1 MPIRSQEVIVR
12 VSVVFLRAV
21 LLACL
26 CLGFRGSSW
35 AQIAP
40 VAGKPDSADTGAQA
54 AKGAEPGQPTAP
66 RPATAVRLAELPK
79 PLPPQLTKDINVNSR
94 SKQILAHLSEVIR
107 YYRMTIVPIQK
118 TGEPSDILYAEQAQS
133 EATQAAQLAFQ
144 SARDEATLLS
154 RVEAGQPG
162 TAPAL
167 QAEGSRLNSSVRTV
181 LIQLTQLQAQDQALD
196 QQIAKAPAKARAAL
210 QLQKEDTEG
219 QLELSKA
226 SYEALT
232 KVVGISSAQG
242 DTGLQGQINQLQSAV
257 PELINNKVKPVAGT
271 IESIASLHDAGVS
284 SQAIVLFQ
292 LLGTERDIDQ
302 QIAETQLLHDQS
314 VDLRTPLIK
323 ILRAT
328 LAAGQNLQASA
339 PALSA
344 VATKSPSA
352 PASAATSP
360 ESVIEARKSAFNQ
373 LTDAFRAVSDV
384 SIPISQEVLL
394 LEQARANL
402 ISWRAAV
409 DSERTTIVHAL
420 LLRVISIAVAL
431 GTILGIGEAWR
442 RLTTRYIQDVRR
454 RRQLMLVRRMV
465 IGFFS
470 GLVLI
475 FGFVTQF
482 SSLATFAGF
491 ITAGIAVG
499 LQTILLSVA
508 AYFFIVGRYG
518 VRVGDRITVAS
529 VTGDVVEV
537 GLVRFYMMEL
547 TGTGTESHPTG
558 RIAVFANS
566 VLFQTGTPLY
576 KQIPG
581 TDYAWHEL
589 TLKLKSGTNYQ
600 PAIDAIR
607 SAIESVYD
615 SYKSDIEGQ
624 HRQVESWMDAALEA
638 PHVESRLQLTDSL
651 QFVVLYPVLIRKAA
665 ETDQQIVQRVL
676 ETVRDPAIAEVLDGA
691 PVVKAVV
698 KG

>member
-1 MPIRSQEVIVR
+1 M
-12 VSVVFLRAV
+12 RAV

-26 CLGFRGSSW
+26 CAGFGV
-35 AQIAP
+35 P
-40 VAGKPDSADTGAQA
+40 VATPQTVPATTTAKPASADAGAQA
-54 AKGAEPGQPTAP
+54 AKGAAPGQPTAP

-79 PLPPQLTKDINVNSR
+79 PLPPQLTRDINVSSR
-94 SKQILAHLSEVIR
+94 STEILAHLNEVIR

-118 TGEPSDILYAEQAQS
+118 TGEPSDMLYAEQAQA

-162 TAPAL
+162 ATATP
-167 QAEGSRLNSSVRTV
+167 QAEGSRLNSSVGTV
-181 LIQLTQLQAQDQALD
+181 ATQLTQLQAQDQALD
-196 QQIAKAPAKARAAL
+196 QQIAKAPAKSRAAL

-219 QLELSKA
+219 QLELARA
-226 SYEALT
+226 SYEALN
-232 KVVGISSAQG
+232 KVVGTSSAQG

-292 LLGTERDIDQ
+292 LLGTERAIDQ

-328 LAAGQNLQASA
+328 LVAGQSLQAST
-339 PALSA
+339 PALA
-344 VATKSPSA
+344 APGSA
-352 PASAATSP
+352 PAATASP
-360 ESVIEARKSAFNQ
+360 ESIIAARKQTFDQ

-384 SIPISQEVLL
+384 AVPISQEVLL

-402 ISWRAAV
+402 LSWRAAV
-409 DSERTTIVHAL
+409 SSERSTIVHAL

-431 GTILGIGEAWR
+431 GIILGVGEAWR

-518 VRVGDRITVAS
+518 VRVGDRITVAN

-589 TLKLKSGTNYQ
+589 TLKLKSGTNYL
-600 PAIDAIR
+600 PATETIR
-607 SAIESVYD
+607 SAIEAVYN
-615 SYKSDIEGQ
+615 SYKSAIEDQ

-651 QFVVLYPVLIRKAA
+651 AFVVLYPVLIRKSA
-665 ETDQQIVQRVL
+665 ETDQQVVQKVL
-676 ETVRDPAIAEVLDGA
+676 ETIRDPAIAEVLDGA
-691 PVVKAVV
+691 PIVKAVV

>member
-1 MPIRSQEVIVR
+1 M
-12 VSVVFLRAV
+12 
-21 LLACL
+21 CL
-26 CLGFRGSSW
+26 CAGFGV
-35 AQIAP
+35 P
-40 VAGKPDSADTGAQA
+40 VAASQTVPATSAAQPASADAGAQA

-66 RPATAVRLAELPK
+66 KPVTAMRLAELPK
-79 PLPPQLTKDINVNSR
+79 PLPPQLTKDINVNGR
-94 SKQILAHLSEVIR
+94 SKEILAHLSEVIR
-107 YYRMTIVPIQK
+107 YYRMSIVTIQK
-118 TGEPSDILYAEQAQS
+118 TGEPSDMLYAEQAQV

-154 RVEAGQPG
+154 RVEGGQPG
-162 TAPAL
+162 AAPNP
-167 QAEGSRLNSSVRTV
+167 QAEASKLNSSVHTV
-181 LIQLTQLQAQDQALD
+181 AVRLTQLQAQDQALD
-196 QQIAKAPAKARAAL
+196 EQIAKAPARARAAL
-210 QLQKEDTEG
+210 QLQKQDIEG
-219 QLELSKA
+219 QLELAKA
-226 SYEALT
+226 SYEALN
-232 KVVGISSAQG
+232 KVAGISSTQS

-257 PELINNKVKPVAGT
+257 PELINNKVKPVAST

-284 SQAIVLFQ
+284 SQAVVLFQ
-292 LLGTERDIDQ
+292 LLGTERAIDQ
-302 QIAETQLLHDQS
+302 QIAETQLLRDQS
-314 VDLRTPLIK
+314 VDLRTPLVN

-328 LAAGQNLQASA
+328 LAAGQNMQVNA
-339 PALSA
+339 PAVLAPGSA
-344 VATKSPSA
+344 SPATA
-352 PASAATSP
+352 SP
-360 ESVIEARKSAFNQ
+360 ESVIAARKQMFDQ
-373 LTDAFRAVSDV
+373 LTDAFRAISDV
-384 SIPISQEVLL
+384 AIPISQEVLL
-394 LEQARANL
+394 FEQARANL
-402 ISWRAAV
+402 LSWRAAV
-409 DSERTTIVHAL
+409 DSERSTILHAL

-431 GTILGIGEAWR
+431 GIILGIGEAWR

-518 VRVGDRITVAS
+518 VRVGDRITVAN

-547 TGTGTESHPTG
+547 TGTGTELHPTG

-581 TDYAWHEL
+581 TEYAWHEL
-589 TLKLKSGTNYQ
+589 TLKLKPGTNYL
-600 PAIDAIR
+600 PATETIR
-607 SAIESVYD
+607 SAVESIY
-615 SYKSDIEGQ
+615 SGYKSAIEDQ
-624 HRQVESWMDAALEA
+624 HRQVESWMDTALEA

-651 QFVVLYPVLIRKAA
+651 QFAVLYPVLIRKAA
-665 ETDQQIVQRVL
+665 ETDQQIVQKVL
-676 ETVRDPAIAEVLDGA
+676 ETVREPAIAEVLDGE

>member
-1 MPIRSQEVIVR
+1 MR
-12 VSVVFLRAV
+12 VV
-21 LLACL
+21 LLACVCAGL
-26 CLGFRGSSW
+26 RGFVANPQTAPAGS
-35 AQIAP
+35 AAEP
-40 VAGKPDSADTGAQA
+40 AAAVAGEQA
-54 AKGAEPGQPTAP
+54 SKGAEPGQPTAP
-66 RPATAVRLAELPK
+66 KPVAAVHLAELPK
-79 PLPPQLTKDINVNSR
+79 PLPPELTKDINVTNR

-107 YYRMTIVPIQK
+107 YYRMSVVPIQK
-118 TGEPSDILYAEQAQS
+118 TGEPSDMLYAQQAQS

-162 TAPAL
+162 AAPNSE
-167 QAEGSRLNSSVRTV
+167 AEGSRLSSSVRTV
-181 LIQLTQLQAQDQALD
+181 ATQLTQLQAQDQALD
-196 QQIAKAPAKARAAL
+196 QQIANAPAKARAAL
-210 QLQKEDTEG
+210 QLQKEDVEG
-219 QLELSKA
+219 QLELAKA
-226 SYEALT
+226 SYEALN
-232 KVVGISSAQG
+232 KVVGISTAQS
-242 DTGLQGQINQLQSAV
+242 DSGLQGQINQLQSAA
-257 PELINNKVKPVAGT
+257 PELINSKVKPVAST

-284 SQAIVLFQ
+284 SQAVVLFQ
-292 LLGTERDIDQ
+292 LLATERAIDQ
-302 QIAETQLLHDQS
+302 RIAETQLLHDQG
-314 VDLRTPLIK
+314 VDLRTPLVK

-328 LAAGQNLQASA
+328 LAAGQNLEASA
-339 PALSA
+339 PAA
-344 VATKSPSA
+344 A
-352 PASAATSP
+352 AATSSAASP
-360 ESVIEARKSAFNQ
+360 GSVMAARKKTFDQ
-373 LTDAFRAVSDV
+373 LTGAFRAISDV
-384 SIPISQEVLL
+384 SVPISQEVLL

-402 ISWRAAV
+402 LSWRAAV

-420 LLRVISIAVAL
+420 LLHVIAIAVAL
-431 GTILGIGEAWR
+431 GIIFGIGEAWR

-465 IGFFS
+465 IGFCS

-518 VRVGDRITVAS
+518 VKVGDRITVAG

-547 TGTGTESHPTG
+547 TGTGTELHPTG
-558 RIAVFANS
+558 RVAVFANS

-581 TDYAWHEL
+581 TEYAWHEL
-589 TLKLKSGTNYQ
+589 TLKLKPGTNYL
-600 PAIDAIR
+600 PATDAVR
-607 SAIESVYD
+607 TAVESVYTSYKSAIED
-615 SYKSDIEGQ
+615 Q

-638 PHVESRLQLTDSL
+638 PHVESRLQLADSL
-651 QFVVLYPVLIRKAA
+651 QFAVLYPVLIRQAG
-665 ETDQQIVQRVL
+665 ETDEQIVQKVL

>member
-1 MPIRSQEVIVR
+1 MSIRIPA
-12 VSVVFLRAV
+12 VFTRAI
-21 LLACL
+21 LLTCL
-26 CLGFRGSSW
+26 CASFGLSAAVPQVVPATS
-35 AQIAP
+35 AA
-40 VAGKPDSADTGAQA
+40 KPDSADAGAQA

-79 PLPPQLTKDINVNSR
+79 PLPPQLTKDINVGNR

-107 YYRMTIVPIQK
+107 YYRMTIVPVQK
-118 TGEPSDILYAEQAQS
+118 TGEPSDILYEEQAQT

-162 TAPAL
+162 VASAP
-167 QAEGSRLNSSVRTV
+167 QAEDSRLNSSVRTV
-181 LIQLTQLQAQDQALD
+181 VTQLTQLQAQDQALD

-219 QLELSKA
+219 QLELAKA

-232 KVVGISSAQG
+232 KVVGISSTQS

-257 PELINNKVKPVAGT
+257 PELINNKVKPVAST

-292 LLGTERDIDQ
+292 LLGTERAIDQ

-323 ILRAT
+323 ILHAT
-328 LAAGQNLQASA
+328 LAAGQNLQAST
-339 PALSA
+339 PAIA
-344 VATKSPSA
+344 AAGSA
-352 PASAATSP
+352 PTATASP
-360 ESVIEARKSAFNQ
+360 ESVIAARKQTFDQ
-373 LTDAFRAVSDV
+373 LTDAFRAISDV

-402 ISWRAAV
+402 LSWRAAV
-409 DSERTTIVHAL
+409 NSERSTIVHAL

-431 GTILGIGEAWR
+431 GIILGIGEAWR

-518 VRVGDRITVAS
+518 VRVGDRITVAN

-547 TGTGTESHPTG
+547 TGTGTDSHPTG

-589 TLKLKSGTNYQ
+589 TLKLKPGTNYQ
-600 PAIDAIR
+600 PATEIIR
-607 SAIESVYD
+607 SAVESVYD
-615 SYKSDIEGQ
+615 SYKADIGAQ
-624 HRQVESWMDAALEA
+624 HREVESWMDAALEA

-651 QFVVLYPVLIRKAA
+651 QFVVLYPVLIRKAT
-665 ETDQQIVQRVL
+665 ETDQQIVQKVL

-698 KG
+698 KS

>member
-1 MPIRSQEVIVR
+1 MSIRIPAVITC
-12 VSVVFLRAV
+12 AV

-26 CLGFRGSSW
+26 YAGRGVP
-35 AQIAP
+35 IAASQSVP
-40 VAGKPDSADTGAQA
+40 ATSAARPASTAPGAQA
-54 AKGAEPGQPTAP
+54 AQGAEPGQPTAP
-66 RPATAVRLAELPK
+66 KPATAVHLAELPK
-79 PLPPQLTKDINVNSR
+79 PLPPELTKDINVNSR
-94 SKQILAHLSEVIR
+94 SKLILAHLSEVIR
-107 YYRMTIVPIQK
+107 YYRMTILPIQK
-118 TGEPSDILYAEQAQS
+118 TGEPSDMLYAEQAQS

-154 RVEAGQPG
+154 RVEGGQSGMTP
-162 TAPAL
+162 AP
-167 QAEGSRLNSSVRTV
+167 QAEGSRLSSTVRTV
-181 LIQLTQLQAQDQALD
+181 ATQLTQLQAQDQALD
-196 QQIAKAPAKARAAL
+196 QQIAKAPAKARATL
-210 QLQKEDTEG
+210 QLQKEDIEG

-226 SYEALT
+226 SYEALN
-232 KVVGISSAQG
+232 KVVGISNTQG

-284 SQAIVLFQ
+284 SQAVVLFQ
-292 LLGTERDIDQ
+292 LLGTARAIDQ
-302 QIAETQLLHDQS
+302 QIAETQLLHDQC

-328 LAAGQNLQASA
+328 LAVGQNLQTSTPAIPVVLAKPPTAGSA
-339 PALSA
+339 PAAL
-344 VATKSPSA
+344 
-352 PASAATSP
+352 SP
-360 ESVIEARKSAFNQ
+360 EGAIAARKNTFDQ

-384 SIPISQEVLL
+384 SVPISQEVLV

-402 ISWRAAV
+402 LSWRTAV
-409 DSERTTIVHAL
+409 DSERSTIVHAL

-431 GTILGIGEAWR
+431 GIILGIGEAWR

-465 IGFFS
+465 IGFLS

-518 VRVGDRITVAS
+518 VRVGDRITVAG

-589 TLKLKSGTNYQ
+589 TLKLKPGSNYL
-600 PAIDAIR
+600 PATEAVR
-607 SAIESVYD
+607 TAIESVYN
-615 SYKSDIEGQ
+615 SYKSAIEDQ
-624 HRQVESWMDAALEA
+624 HRHVESWMDAALEA

-651 QFVVLYPVLIRKAA
+651 EFAVLYPVQIRKAA
-665 ETDQQIVQRVL
+665 ETDQQIVQKVL
-676 ETVRDPAIAEVLDGA
+676 EAVREPAIAEVLDGA

>member
-1 MPIRSQEVIVR
+1 MSVR
-12 VSVVFLRAV
+12 VPAVFARTV

-26 CLGFRGSSW
+26 CAGLRGSV
-35 AQIAP
+35 ATPQTVP
-40 VAGKPDSADTGAQA
+40 AGKPATADAGAQA

-66 RPATAVRLAELPK
+66 RPATIAHLAELPK
-79 PLPPQLTKDINVNSR
+79 PLPPELTKDINVENR

-107 YYRMTIVPIQK
+107 YYRMSVLPIQT
-118 TGEPSDILYAEQAQS
+118 TGEPSDMLYAEQAQS
-133 EATQAAQLAFQ
+133 EATQSAQLAFQ
-144 SARDEATLLS
+144 SARDEASLLS
-154 RVEAGQPG
+154 RVEGAKTEG
-162 TAPAL
+162 TPNAPVEA
-167 QAEGSRLNSSVRTV
+167 SRLTSSVRAV
-181 LIQLTQLQAQDQALD
+181 DAQLVQLKAQDQSLD
-196 QQIAKAPAKARAAL
+196 QQISTAPAKARAAL
-210 QLQKEDTEG
+210 QLQKEDVEG
-219 QLELSKA
+219 QLELAKA
-226 SYEALT
+226 SSEALS
-232 KVVGISSAQG
+232 KVVGISSAQS
-242 DTGLQGQINQLQSAV
+242 DSGLEGQINQLQSAV
-257 PELINNKVKPVAGT
+257 PELINNKVKPVANT

-292 LLGTERDIDQ
+292 LLATERAIDQ
-302 QIAETQLLHDQS
+302 RIAETKLLHDQG
-314 VDLRTPLIK
+314 VDLRTPLVK

-328 LAAGQNLQASA
+328 LAAGQNLQASVQAVPPATA
-339 PALSA
+339 PA
-344 VATKSPSA
+344 ATTM
-352 PASAATSP
+352 PAAAATPTASP
-360 ESVIEARKSAFNQ
+360 EAVIAARKKTFDQ
-373 LTDAFRAVSDV
+373 LTDAFRAIADV

-402 ISWRAAV
+402 LSWRAAV
-409 DSERTTIVHAL
+409 DSERATILHAL
-420 LLRVISIAVAL
+420 LLRVITIAVVL
-431 GTILGIGEAWR
+431 GIILGIGEAWR

-454 RRQLMLVRRMV
+454 RRQLMLVRRLV
-465 IGFFS
+465 IGFLS

-518 VRVGDRITVAS
+518 VRVGDRITVAG

-547 TGTGTESHPTG
+547 TGTGSELHPTG
-558 RIAVFANS
+558 RVAVFANS

-589 TLKLKSGTNYQ
+589 TLKLKPGTNYL
-600 PAIDAIR
+600 PATEAVR
-607 SAIESVYD
+607 TAVESVYD
-615 SYKSDIEGQ
+615 SYKSAIEDQ

-638 PHVESRLQLTDSL
+638 PHVESRLQLADSL
-651 QFVVLYPVLIRKAA
+651 QFAVLYPVLIRKAG
-665 ETDQQIVQRVL
+665 ETDEQIVQKVL
-676 ETVRDPAIAEVLDGA
+676 EMVREPAVAEVLDGP
-691 PVVKAVV
+691 PVVRAVV

>member
-1 MPIRSQEVIVR
+1 MSIRIPA
-12 VSVVFLRAV
+12 VFTRTI
-21 LLACL
+21 LLTCL
-26 CLGFRGSSW
+26 CASFGLSAAVPQVVPATS
-35 AQIAP
+35 AA
-40 VAGKPDSADTGAQA
+40 KPDSADAGAQA

-79 PLPPQLTKDINVNSR
+79 PLPPQLTKDINVGNR

-107 YYRMTIVPIQK
+107 YYRMTIVPVQK
-118 TGEPSDILYAEQAQS
+118 TGEPSDILYEEQAQT

-162 TAPAL
+162 MASAP
-167 QAEGSRLNSSVRTV
+167 QAEDSRLNSSVRTV
-181 LIQLTQLQAQDQALD
+181 VTQLTQLQAQDQALD

-210 QLQKEDTEG
+210 RLQKEDTEG
-219 QLELSKA
+219 QLELAKA

-232 KVVGISSAQG
+232 KVVGISSTQS

-257 PELINNKVKPVAGT
+257 PELINNKVKPVAST

-292 LLGTERDIDQ
+292 LLGTERAIDQ

-323 ILRAT
+323 ILHAT
-328 LAAGQNLQASA
+328 LAAGQNLQAST
-339 PALSA
+339 PAIA
-344 VATKSPSA
+344 AAGSA
-352 PASAATSP
+352 PTATASP
-360 ESVIEARKSAFNQ
+360 ESVIAARKQTFDQ
-373 LTDAFRAVSDV
+373 LTDAFRAISDV

-402 ISWRAAV
+402 LSWRAAV
-409 DSERTTIVHAL
+409 NSERSTIVHAL

-431 GTILGIGEAWR
+431 GIILGIGEAWR

-518 VRVGDRITVAS
+518 VRVGDRITVAN

-547 TGTGTESHPTG
+547 TGTGTDSHPTG

-589 TLKLKSGTNYQ
+589 TLKLKPGTNYQ
-600 PAIDAIR
+600 PVTEIIR
-607 SAIESVYD
+607 SAVESVYD
-615 SYKSDIEGQ
+615 SYKADIGAQ
-624 HRQVESWMDAALEA
+624 HREVESWMDAALEA

-651 QFVVLYPVLIRKAA
+651 QFVVLYPVLIRKAT
-665 ETDQQIVQRVL
+665 ETDQQIVQKVL

-698 KG
+698 KS

>member
-1 MPIRSQEVIVR
+1 MLCEVNIRISAV
-12 VSVVFLRAV
+12 LTRAV
-21 LLACL
+21 LFVCL
-26 CLGFRGSSW
+26 CAGFGVPAVIS
-35 AQIAP
+35 QTAP
-40 VAGKPDSADTGAQA
+40 PASAAPPAPADTGAQA

-66 RPATAVRLAELPK
+66 KPATAVRLAELPK
-79 PLPPQLTKDINVNSR
+79 PLPPQLTKDINVGNR

-118 TGEPSDILYAEQAQS
+118 TGEPSDMLYAEQAQA

-162 TAPAL
+162 VTSAP
-167 QAEGSRLNSSVRTV
+167 QAENTRLNSSVSTIV
-181 LIQLTQLQAQDQALD
+181 TQLTQLQAQDQALD

-219 QLELSKA
+219 QLELAKA

-232 KVVGISSAQG
+232 KVVGVSSAQS

-257 PELINNKVKPVAGT
+257 PELINNKVKPVAST
-271 IESIASLHDAGVS
+271 IESIAALHDAGVS

-292 LLGTERDIDQ
+292 LLGTERAIDQ

-328 LAAGQNLQASA
+328 LAAGQNLQASTPSVAA
-339 PALSA
+339 PS
-344 VATKSPSA
+344 SA
-352 PASAATSP
+352 PPATASP
-360 ESVIEARKSAFNQ
+360 ESLIAARKQTFDQ
-373 LTDAFRAVSDV
+373 LTEAFRAISDV

-394 LEQARANL
+394 VEQARANL
-402 ISWRAAV
+402 LSWRAAV
-409 DSERTTIVHAL
+409 SSERSTIVHAL

-431 GTILGIGEAWR
+431 SIILGVGEAWR

-454 RRQLMLVRRMV
+454 RRQIMLIRRMV
-465 IGFFS
+465 IGFLS

-518 VRVGDRITVAS
+518 VRVGDRITVAN

-600 PAIDAIR
+600 PAIETIR
-607 SAIESVYD
+607 SAIESVYN
-615 SYKSDIEGQ
+615 SYKSSIEDQ

-651 QFVVLYPVLIRKAA
+651 EFVVLYPVLIRKAT
-665 ETDQQIVQRVL
+665 ETDQQIVQKVL

-698 KG
+698 KS

>member
-1 MPIRSQEVIVR
+1 MPISSQEGIVR

-21 LLACL
+21 LLACVF
-26 CLGFRGSSW
+26 LGFHGSVS
-35 AQIAP
+35 AP
-40 VAGKPDSADTGAQA
+40 QTAPAPAADKAAPADSGAQA

-66 RPATAVRLAELPK
+66 KPATAVRLAELPK

-107 YYRMTIVPIQK
+107 FYRMTIVPIQK

-162 TAPAL
+162 ATAAP

-181 LIQLTQLQAQDQALD
+181 VTQLTQLQAQDQALD

-219 QLELSKA
+219 QLELAKA
-226 SYEALT
+226 SYEALN
-232 KVVGISSAQG
+232 KVVGISTAQG

-271 IESIASLHDAGVS
+271 IESIASLHNAGVS
-284 SQAIVLFQ
+284 SQAVVLFQ

-328 LAAGQNLQASA
+328 LAAGQNLQADT
-339 PALSA
+339 PAVPA
-344 VATKSPSA
+344 PSA
-352 PASAATSP
+352 APTPTASP
-360 ESVIEARKSAFNQ
+360 ESLIAARKQTFDQ
-373 LTDAFRAVSDV
+373 LTDAFRAISDV
-384 SIPISQEVLL
+384 SIPISQEVLI

-402 ISWRAAV
+402 LSWRAAV

-431 GTILGIGEAWR
+431 GIILGVGEAWR

-454 RRQLMLVRRMV
+454 RRQLMLIRRMV

-547 TGTGTESHPTG
+547 TGTGTELHPTG
-558 RIAVFANS
+558 RVAVFANS

-581 TDYAWHEL
+581 TEYAWHEL
-589 TLKLKSGTNYQ
+589 TLKLKAGATYL
-600 PAIDAIR
+600 PATEAIR
-607 SAIESVYD
+607 TAVESIFNSYKSAIED
-615 SYKSDIEGQ
+615 Q

-665 ETDQQIVQRVL
+665 ETDQQVVQKVL
-676 ETVRDPAIAEVLDGA
+676 ETVQDPAIAEVLDGA